1 MQNKFFVLLSLSLFA
16 IKGSAQSFEGE
27 IIYHNVF
34 KSSIPNL
41 NAEQLGLLIGTEH
54 QYFIRGGNYKT
65 LVNSQAINMQEY
77 DPATNRIYI
86 RTPKSDTLYWT
97 DASINNDSL
106 ISYEIR
112 KNAATILHYPCDA
125 IIMKVRSG
133 TMTLYYNRE
142 LLLEGALYRRH
153 GYENWAFYAA
163 HTNALPLKMI
173 IESGQFRMERT
184 ATEIRPMK
192 LGQDFFTINP
202 GTPLK
207 KRI

>member
-1 MQNKFFVLLSLSLFA
+1 MPNKFFALLSLSLFA
-16 IKGSAQSFEGE
+16 IKGYAQSFEGE

-34 KSSIPNL
+34 KSNIPNL
-41 NAEQLGLLIGTEH
+41 NAEQLGLLIGTEQ
-54 QYFIRGGNYKT
+54 QYFIRGGNYKS
-65 LVNSQAINMQEY
+65 LINSQAINMQVY
-77 DPATNRIYI
+77 DPATNRIYT

-112 KNAATILHYPCDA
+112 KNAEIILHYSCDA
-125 IIMKVRSG
+125 IIMKLRYG
-133 TMTLYYNRE
+133 TMTLYYNRA

-173 IESGQFRMERT
+173 VESAQFRMERT

-192 LGQDFFTINP
+192 LGQDFFAITP

>member
-1 MQNKFFVLLSLSLFA
+1 MPPHRH
-16 IKGSAQSFEGE
+16 G
-27 IIYHNVF
+27 
-34 KSSIPNL
+34 
-41 NAEQLGLLIGTEH
+41 
-54 QYFIRGGNYKT
+54 
-65 LVNSQAINMQEY
+65 
-77 DPATNRIYI
+77 
-86 RTPKSDTLYWT
+86 
-97 DASINNDSL
+97 
-106 ISYEIR
+106 
-112 KNAATILHYPCDA
+112 AAILHYPCDA

-133 TMTLYYNRE
+133 SMTLYYNRA
-142 LLLEGALYRRH
+142 LLLEGARYRRH

>member
-1 MQNKFFVLLSLSLFA
+1 MQNKFFVLLSLSLLA

-34 KSSIPNL
+34 KSNIPNIT
-41 NAEQLGLLIGTEH
+41 AEQMCLLIGTEQ
-54 QYFIRGGNYKT
+54 QYFIKRGSYKS
-65 LVNSQAINMQEY
+65 LINGQAINMQVY
-77 DPATNRIYI
+77 DAATNRIYS

-97 DASINNDSL
+97 DASINNDSV
-106 ISYEIR
+106 IGYEIR

-125 IIMKVRSG
+125 IIMKLRYG
-133 TMTLYYNRE
+133 TMTLYYNRA
-142 LLLEGALYRRH
+142 LLLEGDLYRQH
-153 GYENWAFYAA
+153 GYDNWAFYAA

-173 IESGQFRMERT
+173 IESSQFRIEKT
-184 ATEIRPMK
+184 ATEIRPMR
-192 LGQDFFTINP
+192 LGRDFFTINP